1 MDELMDRQEQL
12 ANSAEE
18 TYSAIRGCIIT
29 AQNKVSSAVNTAM
42 VLAYHEI
49 GEQVYKACGENDR
62 AGYGKR
68 LLQYQIGRAHV

>member
-1 MDELMDRQEQL
+1 MDELTDRQEQL
-12 ANSAEE
+12 ANNAEE
-18 TYSAIRGCIIT
+18 TYSPIRGCIIT

-62 AGYGKR
+62 AGYGDRKS
-68 LLQYQIGRAHV
+68 VV